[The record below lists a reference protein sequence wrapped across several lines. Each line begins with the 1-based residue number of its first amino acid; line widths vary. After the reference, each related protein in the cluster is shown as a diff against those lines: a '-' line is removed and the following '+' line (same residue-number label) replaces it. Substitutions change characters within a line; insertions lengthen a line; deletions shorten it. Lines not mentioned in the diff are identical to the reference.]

1 MLEELQIRS
10 IYRRNRSKTHTS
22 NTHIHISNTHAQP
35 QHTYTHLQHTYTH
48 LQHTYTQPQHT
59 NTHLQHTYTR
69 PLTSMAWYMYYDSKS
84 GGVKLIHGPKFTLVY
99 FAVS

>member
-1 MLEELQIRS
+1 MLEELQIPS

-22 NTHIHISNTHAQP
+22 NTHIHISNTHIHTSNTHAQP

-48 LQHTYTQPQHT
+48 LQHTY
-59 NTHLQHTYTR
+59 THLQHTYTR